1 MLAPVEPTPPA
12 ITYHKLVCYFCSIL
26 CSLSIR
32 LNLKI
37 PLLPSQIHLRPFFIS
52 AVWSTQMRNC
62 QEPWFVLTSYRS
74 LLSCMPRAHA
84 GRAEGERSETEKR
97 GEEGGERTLKEITPF
112 CFGMVTKNVETN
124 GHWVQQL
131 ADVLSVF
138 PLKKKEKKN
147 KDKKSINK
155 CIYTQHWPTIH
166 IICLL
171 IQHVGLETN

>member
-12 ITYHKLVCYFCSIL
+12 ITYLKLVCYFCSIL

-37 PLLPSQIHLRPFFIS
+37 PPPPRKYTSALFFIS

-84 GRAEGERSETEKR
+84 GRAEGERSEAEKR
-97 GEEGGERTLKEITPF
+97 GKEGGERRLKEITPF
-112 CFGMVTKNVETN
+112 CFGIVTKNVETN

-131 ADVLSVF
+131 ADILSVF
-138 PLKKKEKKN
+138 PLKKRKKKRKIKIRN
-147 KDKKSINK
+147 QS
-155 CIYTQHWPTIH
+155 TLQMH
-166 IICLL
+166 L
-171 IQHVGLETN
+171 